1 MRARFCQLKRPR
13 LKILVSNDNI
23 PPFRV
28 AICKFIT
35 EYLRR
40 VVHELLLGREQLRTD
55 IIPIQQ
61 NGSAKF
67 DKEIAFPIL
76 QSTFRKRMM

>member
-1 MRARFCQLKRPR
+1 MRAGFCQLKHPR
-13 LKILVSNDNI
+13 LKILASNDNI

-28 AICKFIT
+28 VICKFIT

-40 VVHELLLGREQLRTD
+40 VVHKLLLGREQLRTD